1 MSRSS
6 STRPVPIGS
15 RVDLLRFESP
25 ARALP
30 RGSALARCSGHP
42 GRARTEGVVLSPGRG
57 SCGVAPACLA
67 ALRRFEAD
75 LIDITLVDTFVDTV
89 TRIRSDPRFA
99 RCRTL
104 DAIHACTALLLREW
118 TGQSVRVATFDR
130 RLSDLAAELGLN

>member
-1 MSRSS
+1 MIYFDSS
-6 STRPVPIGS
+6 
-15 RVDLLRFESP
+15 LLLELYLEGPRWRDARGILDAPEPKASSYLLV
-25 ARALP
+25 AEVAVSLRRALP
-30 RGSALARCSGHP
+30 QVTHG
-42 GRARTEGVVLSPGRG
+42 EVLG
-57 SCGVAPACLA
+57 A